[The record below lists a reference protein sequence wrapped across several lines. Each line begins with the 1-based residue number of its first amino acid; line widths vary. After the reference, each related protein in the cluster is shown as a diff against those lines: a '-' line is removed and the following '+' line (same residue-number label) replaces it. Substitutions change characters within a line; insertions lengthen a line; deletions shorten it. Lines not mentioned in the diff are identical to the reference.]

1 MRVMMYESDQGNWSP
16 TFHDNTWLDWVITL
30 SYLGAAGLCVYAWH
44 RERRDR
50 GGPTPCFWLVMGI
63 LMAFLGV
70 NKQFNLQTA
79 VEEWGRG
86 MAQETGVYEKR
97 RSIQRMFVI
106 CFGGA
111 GLALMVVLTWWV
123 RKNLKRYGWALGGL
137 LFAGAYAAVRAATF
151 NHVITDVQGPR
162 HHPYSQEILEVIAI
176 GLTVAGAWLA
186 VKASVPR
193 GKANTQPFERTVRI
207 R

>member
-1 MRVMMYESDQGNWSP
+1 MSYLSQAETGWSP

-30 SYLGAAGLCVYAWH
+30 GYLAAAGLCVYAWH

-50 GGPTPCFWLVMGI
+50 SGPTPYFWLAIAV

-79 VEEWGRG
+79 IEEWGRG
-86 MAQETGVYEKR
+86 MAQEAGVYEKR
-97 RSIQRMFVI
+97 RSIQRTFVV

-111 GLALMVVLTWWV
+111 GLAVMGALIWWV
-123 RKNLKRYGWALGGL
+123 RKNLKQYGWALGGL

-151 NHVITDVQGPR
+151 NHVIDEVEGRR

-176 GLTVAGAWLA
+176 GLTITGAWLA
-186 VKASVPR
+186 VRSVFPR
-193 GKANTQPFERTVRI
+193 GRANTQPFERTVRI